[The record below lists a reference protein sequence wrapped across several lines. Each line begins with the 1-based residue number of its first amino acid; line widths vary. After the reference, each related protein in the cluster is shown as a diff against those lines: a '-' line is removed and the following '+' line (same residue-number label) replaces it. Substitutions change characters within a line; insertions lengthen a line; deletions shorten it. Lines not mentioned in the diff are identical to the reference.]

1 MQCMSTTETLG
12 TEEPQDYDKRKWVSA
27 HTHKAL
33 CNKFQTII
41 PVFSSPSGQT
51 DNLKPLGRHQHAGLE
66 QHHLCTSSATSSREF
81 RAVTWNQFILNPS
94 WPCSK
99 QPTAKVRDLIH
110 LWRKIREL
118 HQRRSYESLLSQPVL
133 IYECPNTA
141 ACTTTQTKP
150 HCLVTAQNWERKNS
164 KEARKAHDLD
174 IPELLHYSPYS
185 CFNTMFLL
193 MFPSPPL
200 LHYPHSSGILT
211 TQRIPLWRDEKFCLK
226 LPVLSPSPTLADF
239 TKPIRKEIYFLWWN
253 LQLSL
258 PLKMVQDLH
267 FIKY

>member
-81 RAVTWNQFILNPS
+81 RAVTWNQLILNPS

-118 HQRRSYESLLSQPVL
+118 HPRRSYESLLSQPVL

-141 ACTTTQTKP
+141 ACTTTQTNHTAWWLPRTGKGKIPKKP
-150 HCLVTAQNWERKNS
+150 GKHMTWTYLSYYTTPHTPVLIPCFYWCSPHPHSCTTHTAQASSLHREFPFGGMKNS
-164 KEARKAHDLD
+164 VWSSQFCH
-174 IPELLHYSPYS
+174 
-185 CFNTMFLL
+185 
-193 MFPSPPL
+193 PL
-200 LHYPHSSGILT
+200 PHWQIS
-211 TQRIPLWRDEKFCLK
+211 Q
-226 LPVLSPSPTLADF
+226 SPSEKRYTFCDG
-239 TKPIRKEIYFLWWN
+239 IYNYNCPWRWYKICT
-253 LQLSL
+253 S
-258 PLKMVQDLH
+258 
-267 FIKY
+267 